1 MARNVAACAGNT
13 ILILPLVM
21 STTRDLQRLQDQIT
35 HCRQCKRLVRW
46 REKVALEKVKRFSDE
61 EYWGKPVPGFGDPHA
76 RLLLVGLA
84 PAAHGANRTGR
95 VFTGDNSGLWLYRA
109 LFRAGFANQAES
121 VHRRDGMKL
130 TDCYVTATL
139 RCAPPANKPT
149 PAEIAKCQPFLLSEI
164 QFLKKIRVVVGLGK
178 IGFENALK
186 AFRDR
191 GMVDFKRLPSF
202 SHGVVH
208 QFGKYVFIGSF
219 HPSQQNTFTGRLTE
233 PMFDSVFRTA
243 SGLLKS

>member
-1 MARNVAACAGNT
+1 MTPVS
-13 ILILPLVM
+13 
-21 STTRDLQRLQDQIT
+21 STRSALRSLQDEIIA
-35 HCRQCKRLVRW
+35 CRQCVRLVRW
-46 REKVALEKVKRFSDE
+46 REDVATEKVKRFAQE
-61 EYWGKPVPGFGDPHA
+61 EYWGKPVPGFGDPNA

-84 PAAHGANRTGR
+84 PAAHGGNRTGR

-121 VHRRDGMKL
+121 IHRRDGMKL

-149 PAEIAKCQPFLLSEI
+149 PAEIAKCKPFLLSEI
-164 QFLKKIRVVVGLGK
+164 RLLKKVCVIVGLGK
-178 IGFENALK
+178 IGFENALR
-186 AFRDR
+186 AFRDA
-191 GMVDFKRLPSF
+191 GMIDFERMPTF

-208 QFGKYVFIGSF
+208 RLGKYAFVGSF

-233 PMFDSVFRTA
+233 SMFDAVFRKA
-243 SGLLKS
+243 KRLLVP